1 MIGEDMRILVHDY
14 SGHPP
19 QVRISRELSRLGHE
33 VFYLYAKTNQT
44 PSGNLTEETSKENIF
59 HIVSI
64 EGSTPLQKYNY
75 FRRQLQEIA
84 YSKPLIQAIKEV
96 NPDVV
101 VCSDTPLFPL
111 NALRSYCLSA
121 HIPFILW
128 MMDVQSSSIRNWA
141 GRHLPL
147 LGSLVGLAV
156 TKFEEYIVRK
166 SDYVVLVSEDFRKT
180 INQWKVSSDHLRV
193 LPLWAPLD
201 EISVRPKENEWA
213 RLHGLLHTINVI
225 YAGTL
230 GLSHAAHYFVEMAK
244 RFAHRS
250 DVKIVVI
257 TEGPNASYLMNEK
270 KIKRLENLLVLPY
283 QDYHTLPDVFGTAD
297 ILTTVLNDEAA
308 DHSAPGKVLSH
319 LCAGKPQLAIMPRRN
334 LMSRIVLESGGGIVA
349 DPLNVGA
356 VLSATERLIDDP
368 DTRTK
373 MGRSARSYAEHRFDI
388 RRIGREFE
396 SIIMQPFASRKLN
409 SQQAELQI

>member
-1 MIGEDMRILVHDY
+1 MRILIHDY

-19 QVRISRELSRLGHE
+19 QIRIGRELSSLGHE

-44 PSGNLTEETSKENIF
+44 PNGNLTEETSKENIF
-59 HIVSI
+59 NIAGV
-64 EGSTPLQKYNY
+64 EASTPLQKYNY
-75 FRRQLQEIA
+75 LRRQLQEIA
-84 YSKPLIQAIKEV
+84 YSKPLIEAVGEV
-96 NPDVV
+96 DPDVV

-111 NALRSYCLSA
+111 NALRSYCLSK

-141 GRHLPL
+141 CRHFPL

-166 SDYVVLVSEDFRKT
+166 SDYVVLASEDFWKT
-180 INQWKVSSDHLRV
+180 VSQWKASPDHLRV

-213 RLHGLLHTINVI
+213 RLHGLLHTTNVI

-230 GLSHAAHYFVEMAK
+230 GLSHSAHYFIEMAK
-244 RFAHRS
+244 VFAHRS

-257 TEGPNASYLMNEK
+257 TEGPSALYLMNK
-270 KIKRLENLLVLPY
+270 KKVERLENLLVLPY

-297 ILTTVLNDEAA
+297 ILTAVLNNEAA

-334 LMSRIVLESGGGIVA
+334 VMSRIVLESGGGLVT
-349 DPLNVGA
+349 DPLNVDA
-356 VLSATERLIDDP
+356 VLSAAGRLINDP
-368 DTRTK
+368 ETRRE
-373 MGRSARSYAEHRFDI
+373 MGRSARSYAERKFDI

-396 SIIMQPFASRKLN
+396 SIVTQPFASGKFN
-409 SQQAELQI
+409 SQQADLQI